1 MKLATS
7 TALVLVTLQNP
18 VPVPQLSQVPM
29 GSMEGIVLRADSADP
44 IAKAQVLLPRVT
56 PPPPPGANPATP
68 VTPPPP
74 IPPVI
79 TDASGKFS
87 FKDLEPGTYRLAAIK
102 NGFVRQEYGARTTG
116 GSGAPINLPAGQS
129 MKDISFRMTATAA
142 ISGRVRTSSGE
153 PGAALNV
160 QLMKTAYN
168 VQGQRTFQ

>member
-44 IAKAQVLLPRVT
+44 IAKAQVSLTRVT

-87 FKDLEPGTYRLAAIK
+87 FKDLEPWHLSPCGDKERICTAGVWSEDHRGHRCADQSSRRAIHE
-102 NGFVRQEYGARTTG
+102 GHFVSYDRDRSDKRPRQN
-116 GSGAPINLPAGQS
+116 I
-129 MKDISFRMTATAA
+129 
-142 ISGRVRTSSGE
+142 VR
-153 PGAALNV
+153 
-160 QLMKTAYN
+160 
-168 VQGQRTFQ
+168 